1 MAQVSLTGNDT
12 ISFAGTV
19 LTAFPDGDSAEL
31 TFPNDLTTVR
41 AGKNGNTIYALN
53 AAGTLCQLVLRVLRG
68 SADHKM
74 LAADLAAYLQSVPS
88 YILHKAKIVK
98 NIGDGQ
104 GNITADIY
112 NLAGLAPT
120 KIPPT
125 TSNVSGD
132 EAQTIA
138 VFTYMG
144 VIVGETLA

>member
-1 MAQVSLTGNDT
+1 MGQVSLTGNDT
-12 ISFAGTV
+12 ITLMGTV

-53 AAGTLCQLVLRVLRG
+53 TAGLLCQLVVRVLRG

-74 LAADLAAYLQSVPS
+74 LAADLSAYVQNPPGYV
-88 YILHKAKIVK
+88 LHGCKIVK
-98 NIGDGQ
+98 RIGDGQ
-104 GNITADIY
+104 GTITNDSY
-112 NLAGLAPT
+112 NLKGLAPT

-132 EAQTIA
+132 ESQTIA
-138 VFTYMG
+138 TFTYQG
-144 VIVGETLA
+144 VITSESIQ